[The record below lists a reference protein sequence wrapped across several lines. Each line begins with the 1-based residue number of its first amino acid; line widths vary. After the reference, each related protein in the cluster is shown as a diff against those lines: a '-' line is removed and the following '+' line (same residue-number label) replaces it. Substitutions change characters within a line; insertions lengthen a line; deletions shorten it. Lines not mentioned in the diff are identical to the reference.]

1 MRWLIWLTVLF
12 AVAVAMVMS
21 ARMTEGY
28 VLVVMPPHRIEL
40 SLGVALLAVAAAAI
54 AAYAAV
60 RAVVLVLGMPAR
72 VRAFHQRRAQNKARA
87 AFVSALRNYFE
98 GRFGKAQRFAETA
111 MRAGESPGL
120 SALLAARA
128 AHGMRAFGARDEYL
142 ARAAELSAEDAG
154 ARLMSQAE
162 MLLDERRY
170 HDALE
175 VLRQL
180 PEKHT
185 AALRLELRA
194 QQLAR
199 NWDQVLALIPL
210 LDRRKVFEPPV
221 VEQLRRQAVI
231 ESLKRRSIDTAGLRE
246 FWWKLPAEQKR
257 EPRIAAAAAQGF
269 ASLGECAEALRI
281 IESALAAQWDQGLLA
296 LYAECPGPNAVEQL
310 QRAESWLKQHPRDPV
325 LLLVLGRLCARQ
337 ELWGKAQSY
346 LDASLA
352 IEPTHSAHIEL
363 ARLLERAGKADEAAE
378 QYREAMNLSL
388 TQLRQVAGGRRR
400 PAL

>member
-12 AVAVAMVMS
+12 AVAVALVLS

-28 VLVVMPPHRIEL
+28 VLLVMPPHRIEL
-40 SLGVALLAVAAAAI
+40 SLSVALLAVVTAAI
-54 AAYAAV
+54 AAYIAV
-60 RAVVLVLGMPAR
+60 RAVALVLGMPAR
-72 VRAFHQRRAQNKARA
+72 VRAFHQRRAQKKART

-111 MRAGESPGL
+111 MQLGESPGL

-128 AHGMRAFGARDEYL
+128 AHGMRAFSARDEYL
-142 ARAAELSAEDAG
+142 SRAAESSPEDAG

-210 LDRRKVFEPPV
+210 LEKRKVFEAPV

-231 ESLKRRSIDTAGLRE
+231 ESLKRRSIDVAGLRE
-246 FWWKLPAEQKR
+246 FWSRLPAEQKR
-257 EPRIAAAAAQGF
+257 ESRIAVEAAQGF

-296 LYAECPGPNAVEQL
+296 LYAECPGPNAMEQL

-363 ARLLERAGKADEAAE
+363 ARLLERTGKTGAAAE
-378 QYREAMNLSL
+378 QYREAMDLAL
-388 TQLRQVAGGRRR
+388 AQLRQVAGGRRR